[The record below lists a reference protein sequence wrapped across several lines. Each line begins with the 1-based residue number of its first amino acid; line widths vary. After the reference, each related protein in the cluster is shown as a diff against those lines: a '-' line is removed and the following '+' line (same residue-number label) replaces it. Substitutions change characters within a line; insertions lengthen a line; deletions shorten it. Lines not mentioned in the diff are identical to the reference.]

1 MRGDS
6 ISVGDIQVSPVVVS
20 RIRGWGSRNG
30 AGDCSQG
37 EEHFQGD
44 ESVLE

>member
-1 MRGDS
+1 MERER
-6 ISVGDIQVSPVVVS
+6 ISMGDIQVSPGLVS
-20 RIRGWGSRNG
+20 RIRGVGGGRG
-30 AGDCSQG
+30 HCSQG